1 MIVYYMIHVVIIIK
15 WIIKE
20 SSFIRVIMIIFRI
33 GMIYNYAFLH
43 VNRENYQICK
53 CI

>member
-15 WIIKE
+15 WIQE

-43 VNRENYQICK
+43 VNGV
-53 CI
+53 